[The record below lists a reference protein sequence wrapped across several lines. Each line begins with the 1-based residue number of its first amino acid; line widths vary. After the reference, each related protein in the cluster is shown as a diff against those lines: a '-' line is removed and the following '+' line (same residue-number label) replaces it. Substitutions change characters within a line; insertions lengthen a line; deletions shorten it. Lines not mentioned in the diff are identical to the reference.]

1 MLKRIITLCLAACL
15 AVACLLPTG
24 AAESAAALVPGG
36 SCTVGVVT
44 YVTDRE
50 TQAIFV
56 RFGDDLQLLTGG
68 EAGYTDGSL
77 AKATFAD
84 PRGIVPFKDGLLV
97 ADRGNHALR
106 YVDLAKNRVYTY
118 AGRGKAGYNDS
129 TGRYAAFDSPVGL
142 AVDEQGNIYVADSG
156 NHAIRKLSKSGKVST
171 LVGGKGEGSA
181 LGILSAARLSYP
193 TGLCYADG
201 TLYVADS
208 GNHRILAIRDGKV
221 SLVAGAALTGDVAI
235 EGGYLDG
242 SAELA
247 RFASPMAVAVLGDA
261 LYVADAGNAAVRVI
275 RDGYVTSLPTDVATV
290 SPDTLLALDG
300 TLFIGD
306 SFAKTLTP
314 IPAETPALTFDD
326 VPADAA
332 EVVRFATVNGLMNG
346 TGDGHFSP
354 DATVTL
360 GMVATILARLDGM
373 DTSVGEAWYTI
384 GMQWA
389 QDQSIIDYADPAAP
403 VTSTVLDGMLA
414 RYVGEDAPTTEVS
427 GQPLTRLELA
437 QMLMTFLTT
446 N

>member
-1 MLKRIITLCLAACL
+1 MLKRIITLCLAVCL
-15 AVACLLPTG
+15 AAACLLPVG
-24 AAESAAALVPGG
+24 ATAPGG

-50 TQAIFV
+50 TQAIYV

-97 ADRGNHALR
+97 ADCGNHALR
-106 YVDLAKNRVYTY
+106 YIDLAKNRVYTY
-118 AGRGKAGYNDS
+118 AGRGTAGYNDS

-142 AVDEQGNIYVADSG
+142 AVDEQGNVYVADSG
-156 NHAIRKLSKSGKVST
+156 NHAIRKLSTSGKVTT
-171 LVGGKGEGSA
+171 LVGGREEGNA

-221 SLVAGAALTGDVAI
+221 SLVAGATLTGDAAI

-242 SAELA
+242 PADLA
-247 RFASPMAVAVLGDA
+247 RFASPAAVAVVGDA
-261 LYVADAGNAAVRVI
+261 IYVADAGNAAIRVI
-275 RDGYVTSLPTDVATV
+275 RDGYVTTIPTDATTV
-290 SPDTLLALDG
+290 TPDALLMLDG
-300 TLFIGD
+300 ELYVGD

-314 IPAETPALTFDD
+314 IPAEADALTFDD

-332 EVVRFATVNGLMNG
+332 EAVRFATVNGLMNG

-360 GMVATILARLDGM
+360 GMVTTILARLDGM

-389 QDQSIIDYADPAAP
+389 KAQSIIDAVDPAAP
-403 VTSTVLDGMLA
+403 VSRAALDRMLA
-414 RYVGEDAPTTEVS
+414 RYIGENASIPETN

-437 QMLMTFLTT
+437 QALMTFLTT
-446 N
+446 H